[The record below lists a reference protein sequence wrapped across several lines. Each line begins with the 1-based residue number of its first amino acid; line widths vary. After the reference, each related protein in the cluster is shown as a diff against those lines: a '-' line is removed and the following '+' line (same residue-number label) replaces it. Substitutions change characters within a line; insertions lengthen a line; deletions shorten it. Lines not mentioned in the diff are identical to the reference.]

1 MRSRCLQ
8 KLRRDN
14 KAVSTAVSTVI
25 MTAAVMVMV
34 LVAVSYASNILDSRL
49 AENEFA
55 TSKQFMLA
63 TGLQIDN
70 VAWTIGRTQTISYSS
85 RYGNVEVRTLALNYS
100 VQMHSASGWET
111 VTDLSN
117 ITTAAVMFNMPISSY
132 NLGNNYYERILPS
145 QNSAFLQEGPSASV
159 SQVFVHEIIPLNS
172 ESYLRIVAVPSI
184 RVFNS
189 SITGPTA
196 GAQTL
201 YCKFFLPSLV
211 RSPTNPHLSQSVTMV
226 GGEVTKVVRSGVDM
240 VNVTVSFPSASSGFN
255 STFFNFDR
263 LVESKSLPAGS
274 VVEFYIGKVTV
285 SQGLV

>member
-1 MRSRCLQ
+1 M
-8 KLRRDN
+8 
-14 KAVSTAVSTVI
+14 I
-25 MTAAVMVMV
+25 AAVMVMV
-34 LVAVSYASNILDSRL
+34 MVAISYASTILDSRL

-55 TSKQFMLA
+55 SCKQFMLA

-85 RYGNVEVRTLALNYS
+85 RYGSVKFLAFALNYS
-100 VQMHSASGWET
+100 VQVHSASGWET
-111 VTDLSN
+111 VLSN
-117 ITTAAVMFNMPISSY
+117 TTTGVVMFNMPISSY

-159 SQVFVHEIIPLNS
+159 SQVFVYEIIPLNN
-172 ESYLRIVAVPSI
+172 ENYLRIVAAPSV

-189 SITGPTA
+189 SITGPASGT
-196 GAQTL
+196 QTL
-201 YCKFFLPSLV
+201 YSKFFLPCLLG
-211 RSPTNPHLSQSVTMV
+211 SPTNPNLSQSVTMV
-226 GGEVTKVVRSGVDM
+226 GGEVTKVVRSGIDR
-240 VNVTVSFPSASSGFN
+240 VNVTVSFPSASLGFN

-285 SQGLV
+285 ALGIV

>member
-1 MRSRCLQ
+1 MRPRCLQ

-14 KAVSTAVSTVI
+14 KAISTAVSSVI

-34 LVAVSYASNILDSRL
+34 LVAASYASNILDSRL

-111 VTDLSN
+111 VFSN
-117 ITTAAVMFNMPISSY
+117 ITTAAVMFNMPINSY

-145 QNSAFLQEGPSASV
+145 QNSAFLQEGPSAAV
-159 SQVFVHEIIPLNS
+159 SQVFVHEIIPLNGN
-172 ESYLRIVAVPSI
+172 YLRIVAVPSV

-189 SITGPTA
+189 SIAGPTA
-196 GAQTL
+196 GTQTM
-201 YCKFFLPSLV
+201 YCKFFLPSLE
-211 RSPTNPHLSQSVTMV
+211 RSTTNRYLSQSVTMV
-226 GGEVTKVVRSGVDM
+226 GGEVMKVVRSGIDR

-263 LVESKSLPAGS
+263 LLESKSLPAGS